1 MLKVLIAD
9 DHQIVRKG
17 LRQILTEGFSFIE
30 IGEAYDCPS
39 LVEQATSRQWDIIV
53 SDLAMPGGGGI
64 EALKKIREQAI
75 NSPVLI
81 LSIYP
86 EEQYAARMIKAGA
99 AAYLNKDAAPEELV
113 ATINKILSAR
123 SSTNSAEGRINQ
135 QPAKQASLL
144 HEHLSERERDVFIH
158 IANGKSISEICNI
171 LSLRGTTVSTYRAR
185 ILAKMQMKTNAD
197 LIQYAMRNKLI

>member
-30 IGEAYDCPS
+30 IGEANDCPS
-39 LVEQATSRQWDIIV
+39 LVEQATGRQWDIIV

-64 EALKKIREQAI
+64 EALKKIREKEI
-75 NSPVLI
+75 NCPVLI

-113 ATINKILSAR
+113 ATIHKILAAR
-123 SSTNSAEGRINQ
+123 PSGNAGDRINLHT
-135 QPAKQASLL
+135 PKQEMLL

-158 IANGKSISEICNI
+158 IANGKSISEICHI

-197 LIQYAMRNKLI
+197 LIQYAMRNKLV